1 MSTELAQDPGAAEV
15 VERGSRWAPV
25 ALSAGLLGLGG
36 VLLWQ
41 ALIIPGEVTDPA
53 GPKLMPTVVAIL
65 WLILSLA
72 YAASHIRD
80 ALAGRTADDVSR
92 FDRIPQVVLV
102 LGILLAYA
110 FILQPVGY
118 LLATTALV
126 WTTSRVFGSRS
137 WLRDLTVA
145 VGLTVV
151 VYFVFSRALGIYLPP
166 GVLPL

>member
-1 MSTELAQDPGAAEV
+1 MSTELAQDPGEAEI

-41 ALIIPGEVTDPA
+41 ALIIPGEVTDAA
-53 GPKLMPTVVAIL
+53 GPKLMPVVVAIL
-65 WLILSLA
+65 WLILSTV
-72 YAASHIRD
+72 YAASHLRD

-92 FDRIPQVVLV
+92 FDRVPQVVLIMAT
-102 LGILLAYA
+102 LIGYA
-110 FILQPVGY
+110 FILQAVGY
-118 LLATTALV
+118 LIATTALV

-137 WLRDLTVA
+137 WLRDLAVA